1 MSVNEWIN
9 YLEETKAYG
18 YQWLNRVG
26 RLAAINQKS
35 RSCGPLDRTEIF
47 FQGCDRHCNGC
58 FSPGTCDP
66 HGGQVF
72 YVREVLNYIFTCNDT
87 GNNLFRVSIC
97 GGEPFMQPDFLA
109 ALLAAIRQY
118 CKDTETRMTTILL
131 YTGHSFDEI
140 SHESEILDLVDMLVT
155 EPYVQ
160 ELHCMSPERKTD
172 FIGSDNQKF
181 MLWFKTDDALIVNGE
196 SANKMM
202 SYTQVAFDIEIAII
216 YHRREKN
223 VYEG

>member
-1 MSVNEWIN
+1 LRTTGMSVNEWIN

-58 FSPGTCDP
+58 FSPGTWIP
-66 HGGQVF
+66 MEQVF

-97 GGEPFMQPDFLA
+97 AATIMQPDFLA

-118 CKDTETRMTTILL
+118 AKTQRKNDNHIL
-131 YTGHSFDEI
+131 YTGHSLMRYPM
-140 SHESEILDLVDMLVT
+140 SQRSLIL
-155 EPYVQ
+155 
-160 ELHCMSPERKTD
+160 
-172 FIGSDNQKF
+172 
-181 MLWFKTDDALIVNGE
+181 
-196 SANKMM
+196 
-202 SYTQVAFDIEIAII
+202 
-216 YHRREKN
+216 
-223 VYEG
+223 